1 VKYPKKIERIPINLC
16 PQVTR
21 DIAPLWIELV
31 LAWPKQL
38 RIYFKKWMVLN
49 LSTESDTEKSET
61 ELQTKSKQRIIR
73 CWEFLCESKL
83 VPASVHNVDGFQ
95 YFLDPV
101 QLAETAI
108 QYSSDC
114 KILKVRYGEH
124 ENKIQPPKIA
134 GLMASSINRYR
145 PITIREGFATTK
157 RPPLNELLAIFNGIF
172 ICSEFP
178 AKDKG
183 RALKDFTKDEFFTK
197 WLKDF
202 VHILRY
208 RNYTSESLVMIYET
222 FCVFYC
228 KEALRDPP
236 PC

>member
-1 VKYPKKIERIPINLC
+1 
-16 PQVTR
+16 
-21 DIAPLWIELV
+21 
-31 LAWPKQL
+31 
-38 RIYFKKWMVLN
+38 
-49 LSTESDTEKSET
+49 LSGESETIKSEK

-73 CWEFLCESKL
+73 CWEYLCSSGI
-83 VPASVHNVDGFQ
+83 VPTSINNVDGWQ

-114 KILKVRYGEH
+114 EILKVRYEEH

-172 ICSEFP
+172 ICSEFSV
-178 AKDKG
+178 KNKEWT
-183 RALKDFTKDEFFTK
+183 LQDFTNDEFFTK
-197 WLKDF
+197 WLNDF
-202 VHILRY
+202 LHLLRY
-208 RNYTSESLVMIYET
+208 RNYTAESLVMVYET
-222 FCVFYC
+222 FCVCYC
-228 KEALRDPP
+228 KDALREP